1 MSAELIRSYF
11 EAFNRRDVDGMLALL
26 GDDVAHDINQ
36 GRREV
41 GRAAFAA
48 FLEHMN
54 HCYQEHVV
62 DVVILANE
70 AQSRVG
76 AEFEVLGTYL
86 NTDPG
91 FPEARGQRYRLAA
104 GSFFEVRGGRITRVT
119 TYYNVKAWLAQI
131 EATG

>member
-26 GDDVAHDINQ
+26 GDDVVHDINQ
-36 GRREV
+36 GKREV

-54 HCYQEHVV
+54 RCYQEHVV

-76 AEFEVLGTYL
+76 AELEVLGTYL

-91 FPEARGQRYRLAA
+91 MPEARGQRYRLAA
-104 GSFFEVRGGRITRVT
+104 GSFFEVHGGRITRVT
-119 TYYNVKAWLAQI
+119 TYYNVTSWLAQI